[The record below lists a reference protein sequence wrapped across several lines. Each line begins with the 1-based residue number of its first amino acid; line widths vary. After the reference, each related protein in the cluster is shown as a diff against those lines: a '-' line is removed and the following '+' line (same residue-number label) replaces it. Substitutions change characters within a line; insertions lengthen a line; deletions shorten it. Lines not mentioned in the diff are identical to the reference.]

1 MTTAANRSTTSSTVG
16 AAALRAYVYL
26 DRMQPNWAEYVAQT
40 SQNHAPVAG
49 MAQLYVEVSPATLVF
64 PLAND
69 ALKNT
74 ETWSSMLVAERQ
86 FGTLELHAHN
96 PDSIKQAG
104 SIILDRIGV
113 TSVSGIAPTS
123 VIAHIVTNIT
133 DSEAQLVNKMRVPNP
148 LTEDEAMLVLEVA
161 PAAYVA
167 LAANQAE
174 KHTAL
179 RLILVNLHGASGR
192 LILAGSE
199 AEVEI
204 GRSVVLSALG
214 IEDG

>member
-1 MTTAANRSTTSSTVG
+1 
-16 AAALRAYVYL
+16 
-26 DRMQPNWAEYVAQT
+26 
-40 SQNHAPVAG
+40 

-86 FGTLELHAHN
+86 FGTLELHAHD